1 MSSTS
6 GRRIL
11 TRAERAALNRFL
23 LDARGAF
30 GSNLLRVTLFGSR
43 ARGAGGRDSD
53 LDVLVVLAKADASTI
68 ESVRYLAADATL
80 AYGPEVATRVW
91 SHERL
96 EAEQA
101 RPGGLYQNILRDGVP
116 LWEGGAG
123 APAVEAARSSAE
135 TPAGQDGEGTE
146 RRRRPIGQGA
156 EW

>member
-1 MSSTS
+1 MSNTS
-6 GRRIL
+6 GRRTL
-11 TRAERAALNRFL
+11 TRAERAALSRFL
-23 LDARGAF
+23 LDARRAF

-80 AYGPEVATRVW
+80 AHGPEVATRVW
-91 SHERL
+91 SRVRL

-116 LWEGGAG
+116 LWEDVAG
-123 APAVEAARSSAE
+123 ARSGTLPIPEE
-135 TPAGQDGEGTE
+135 TPACQDRE
-146 RRRRPIGQGA
+146 RPERKNHTIGQGA
-156 EW
+156 G